1 MPKLSKAINR
11 DRKKKNSSKHVVDN
25 RNIFLLEEIKKK
37 KAEKAKAKK
46 RKHYEDLREISE
58 AGEE

>member
-11 DRKKKNSSKHVVDN
+11 DRKKKNNSKHVIDN